1 MTEPIPTTISKEY
14 RWEMGHRLSYHTE
27 GCQNLHGH
35 SYRICVT
42 LTGTLNQGGMV
53 FDFGDITRIIKP
65 IIDELDHSTM
75 LHENDQPLVDF
86 LVSQGMKLSLVPF
99 HPTTEELAAW
109 FLGKIAEPLKPY
121 SNISELQVTIF
132 ETATSTVTLTH
143 KLS

>member
-1 MTEPIPTTISKEY
+1 MTEPIQTTISKEY

-35 SYRICVT
+35 SYRISVT
-42 LTGTLNQGGMV
+42 LIGTLNQGGMV

-86 LVSQGMKLSLVPF
+86 LLSQSMKLTLVPF

-109 FLGKIAEPLKPY
+109 FLGKIAATLKTY
-121 SNISELQVTIF
+121 SNIAELQVTIF
-132 ETATSTVTLTH
+132 ETATSTVTLSH